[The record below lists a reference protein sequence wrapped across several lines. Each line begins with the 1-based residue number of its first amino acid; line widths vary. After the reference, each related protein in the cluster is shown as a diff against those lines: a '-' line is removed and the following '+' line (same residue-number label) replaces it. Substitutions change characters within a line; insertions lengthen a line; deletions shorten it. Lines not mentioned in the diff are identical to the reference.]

1 MPRSSREK
9 SAETRTHIV
18 ESAYRLFIDKGYNAT
33 SLRDISQ
40 QAGVTVGAVYNHF
53 DTKEDIWV
61 AVISDKHPYH
71 QIIPLM
77 DRVEGETI
85 EDLVRG
91 AARALISELL
101 NRPDLFNM
109 MFIEIVEF
117 KAIHVPD
124 LYQAI
129 VPHLANLDKTVRGKK
144 GRFRDIPDP
153 VLLRSFVGLFFS
165 YYITGILL
173 KDFPGCSTDQ
183 ASLDQFVDLFL
194 YGVLEDADPLR
205 TKKHEAK
212 TNLPHP

>member
-9 SAETRTHIV
+9 SAETRSHII
-18 ESAYRLFIDKGYNAT
+18 EAAYSLFIDKGYNAT

-40 QAGVTVGAVYNHF
+40 HAGVTVGAVYNHF

-61 AVISDKHPYH
+61 AVLKEKHPYH

-77 DRVEGETI
+77 DQVEGDSV

-91 AARALISELL
+91 AAQALVKELL
-101 NRPDLFNM
+101 NRPDIFNM

-117 KAIHVPD
+117 KAVHVPY

-129 VPHLANLDKTVRGKK
+129 VPHLANLKKTVWGKP
-144 GRFRDIPDP
+144 GRFRDIPEP
-153 VLLRSFVGLFFS
+153 TLLRSFVGLFFS

-173 KDFPGCSTDQ
+173 KDLPGGGTDQ
-183 ASLDQFVDLFL
+183 SSLDNFVDLFL
-194 YGVLEDADPLR
+194 YGVMENAVP
-205 TKKHEAK
+205 T
-212 TNLPHP
+212 